1 MGVRSRLGKPKGCA
15 YAPAMNG
22 QAARERQRAVLYSR
36 PDRRSRAIRPT
47 SQTRGDMQ
55 SRFQGIRALA
65 TGIATGA
72 LAALWGA
79 SAFAED
85 LIGQPTDKAIDMQP
99 GVTPLKHDAIFF
111 HNAILLPIIT
121 IIMLF
126 VLALLLWCIFR
137 YNKRANPTPARWSHN
152 TPLEIVWTLVP
163 VLILVVIAVFSFK
176 LLFEYHDM
184 PKPYMTVKATGYQ
197 WYWGYEYPDQKIP
210 EFVSNILP
218 EDKANALG
226 VPFRLAATEPLV
238 VPVNKT
244 VQVLVTG
251 ADVIHAWAVPAFG
264 VIMDAV
270 PGRVNST
277 WFKVD
282 RIGTYYGS
290 CRELCGQ
297 DHAFMPIEV
306 KVVSQAD
313 FDAWVASKKT
323 AKPAPTPTAN
333 AATANAAGGSNT
345 PGAAAAPAAP
355 TSRNPAAPAPS
366 NTPAPPAPATH

>member
-1 MGVRSRLGKPKGCA
+1 
-15 YAPAMNG
+15 
-22 QAARERQRAVLYSR
+22 
-36 PDRRSRAIRPT
+36 
-47 SQTRGDMQ
+47 MQ
-55 SRFQGIRALA
+55 SRFHGIRALA
-65 TGIATGA
+65 TGVATGA
-72 LAALWGA
+72 MIAFWSA
-79 SAFAED
+79 SAFAAD
-85 LIGQPTDKAIDMQP
+85 LVGQPTDGAIDMQP

-111 HNAILLPIIT
+111 HNYILLPIIT
-121 IIMLF
+121 IITLF
-126 VLALLLWCIFR
+126 VLALLLWCVFR
-137 YNKRANPTPARWSHN
+137 YNKRSNPVPAKWSHN
-152 TPLEIVWTLVP
+152 TPLEIAWTLVP
-163 VLILVVIAVFSFK
+163 VLILVIIAVFSFK

-210 EFVSNILP
+210 EFISNVLP
-218 EDKANALG
+218 EDQAKAKG
-226 VPFRLAATEPLV
+226 VPYRLAATQPLV
-238 VPVNKT
+238 VPVNQT

-251 ADVIHAWAVPAFG
+251 ADVIHAFAVPAFG

-290 CRELCGQ
+290 CRELCGV

-313 FDAWVASKKT
+313 FDAWVALKKT

-333 AATANAAGGSNT
+333 AAAASAAGAANT
-345 PGAAAAPAAP
+345 PPAAAAATSAAAP
-355 TSRNPAAPAPS
+355 VASTK
-366 NTPAPPAPATH
+366 PAPPAPATH

>member
-1 MGVRSRLGKPKGCA
+1 MK
-15 YAPAMNG
+15 
-22 QAARERQRAVLYSR
+22 
-36 PDRRSRAIRPT
+36 
-47 SQTRGDMQ
+47 
-55 SRFQGIRALA
+55 SRFQGMRTLA
-65 TGIATGA
+65 TGLATGVLTA
-72 LAALWGA
+72 FWGA
-79 SAFAED
+79 SAFAAD
-85 LIGQPTDKAIDMQP
+85 LIGQPTDRAIDMQP

-121 IIMLF
+121 AITLF
-126 VLALLLWCIFR
+126 VAALLLWCIFR
-137 YNKRANPTPARWSHN
+137 FNKKANPVPAKWSHN
-152 TPLEIVWTLVP
+152 TPLEVAWTLVP
-163 VLILVVIAVFSFK
+163 VLILVVIAVFSFR

-184 PKPYMTVKATGYQ
+184 PKPYMTIKATGYQ

-210 EFVSNILP
+210 EFVSNLLP
-218 EDKANALG
+218 EDQAKAKG
-226 VPFRLAATEPLV
+226 VPYRLAATQPLV

-251 ADVIHAWAVPAFG
+251 ADVIHAFAVPAFG

-290 CRELCGQ
+290 CRELCGV

-313 FDAWVASKKT
+313 FDAWVASKKG
-323 AKPAPTPTAN
+323 PAPAAAPTAN
-333 AATANAAGGSNT
+333 ASAANA
-345 PGAAAAPAAP
+345 PGAAAPPAQV
-355 TSRNPAAPAPS
+355 NPAAPAPI
-366 NTPAPPAPATH
+366 TKTAAPAAH